1 METIN
6 VEIGAMIREMQIE
19 KMKTIDRMGNRIL
32 SSSCKFSYFR
42 FVSV

>member
-6 VEIGAMIREMQIE
+6 VEIGAMIRKNLDREDE
-19 KMKTIDRMGNRIL
+19 TIDRMGNRIL